1 MAVDRIFFRGSPD
14 DAKRVVARYIAAL
27 TGSTNEHSPAAN
39 AAHTVVGFAALS
51 DIKDDFVRKAK
62 GQVGEDGVS
71 WPPLSPKTLAYGRRA
86 PKGRG
91 HAPGGKDGLLTLAQL
106 RRWRQVYGHTLARMA
121 ARENEVTGAMKAR
134 AAQIAWTV
142 VKREGGKTK
151 IAEYANRPH
160 EILRDTGVLLNS
172 LSPGQLGGDG
182 VNLIYQ
188 PPGGPG
194 GDQQMF
200 SLRPDGIIIGT
211 NVPYA
216 KAHQEGDPR
225 RGIPARPFL
234 PRIVPTEWTSR
245 WLRAGI
251 GAVQTGL
258 KMALEAAA

>member
-14 DAKRVVARYIAAL
+14 DARRIVGRFVAAL
-27 TGSTNEHSPAAN
+27 AGSKNEHSEAAN
-39 AAHTVVGFAALS
+39 AVHTVVGFAALS

-71 WPPLSPKTLAYGRRA
+71 WPRLAPATLAYGRRA

-91 HAPGGKDGLLTLAQL
+91 FAPGGKDGLLTKAQL
-106 RRWRQVYGHTLARMA
+106 KRWRQVYGHTLARLA
-121 ARENEVTGAMKAR
+121 ASDTDMQSAKSR

-160 EILRDTGVLLNS
+160 EVLRDTGVLLNS

-182 VNLIYQ
+182 INLVYS
-188 PPGGPG
+188 PPGGDG
-194 GDQQMF
+194 GDQQVF
-200 SLRPDGIIIGT
+200 QLRSDGIIIGT

-216 KAHQEGDPR
+216 KTHQEGDPK

-234 PRIVPTEWTSR
+234 PKRVPAEWSSR
-245 WLRAGI
+245 WLRAGV
-251 GAVQTGL
+251 GAVQTGIRF
-258 KMALEAAA
+258 ALEAVA